1 MSKKRRAKKI
11 SKTEKKLRG
20 QLKYI
25 RSKISKANKEVL
37 DLAKKYNYDY
47 SAKVTNKTNLN
58 TEIQKIIENKVL
70 KSNKRENEILKKL
83 ERFKYKAKGKYEIA
97 NEEEYTRR
105 VELGK
110 AWERNEIDQ
119 QLFKLD
125 LYNTIDSLSI
135 KTKLPQ
141 ILILLL
147 RLIGLMDSNSLLV
160 GYVKGK
166 NIDLYIETE

>member
-37 DLAKKYNYDY
+37 NLSKKFNFDY
-47 SAKVTNKTNLN
+47 SAKVTNKTTLN
-58 TEIQKIIENKVL
+58 TEIQKIIEDKVL

-97 NEEEYTRR
+97 NEEEYEDRL
-105 VELGK
+105 ELGK
-110 AWERNEIDQ
+110 AWERKEIDE
-119 QLFKLD
+119 QLFKGIFTTV
-125 LYNTIDSLSI
+125 NGLSI
-135 KTKLPQ
+135 SKKLPEILNKLLSLVGQ
-141 ILILLL
+141 MESKTILI
-147 RLIGLMDSNSLLV
+147 